1 MNSRRKKGAN
11 NMRTIA
17 VMNVKGGVGK
27 TVTTVN
33 ISIILAELYGK
44 RVLVID
50 ADGQG
55 DTSSF
60 LGADTSDGA
69 GLPALFQ
76 GMVNCYTEVIDQTNF
91 CGVDLISA
99 NSDLYSIDLDALRMG
114 KDAGR
119 CIITDLRDNVIE
131 DDAYDVILIDCPPSF
146 TACSV
151 AALAAADGVIIPV
164 KLDAFSVRGMNF
176 LMDQIRSLHRVNGR
190 CKVDG
195 VLVTQWHNV
204 EVIQQ
209 AEKMLRDKG
218 VPVFSTHV
226 RRTDKV
232 DESTWYCEPLQV
244 YSKYSSAGVDYRTF
258 VAEWV
263 RKGGLGDGV

>member
-1 MNSRRKKGAN
+1 
-11 NMRTIA
+11 MRTIA

-33 ISIILAELYGK
+33 ISTILAELYGK

>member
-1 MNSRRKKGAN
+1 
-11 NMRTIA
+11 MRTIA
-17 VMNVKGGVGK
+17 IMNVKGGVGK
-27 TVTTVN
+27 TITTVN
-33 ISIILAELYGK
+33 VATILAELYGK

-55 DTSSF
+55 DTSAF
-60 LGADTSDGA
+60 LGANTADGA

-76 GMVNCYTEVIDQTNF
+76 GMAAVYDEVIDGTEYA
-91 CGVDLISA
+91 GLDLISA
-99 NSDLYSIDLDALRMG
+99 NSDLYTIDLDALRMG

-119 CIITDLRDNVIE
+119 CVISDLRDAVVE

-164 KLDAFSVRGMNF
+164 KLDAFSVRGMSF
-176 LMDQIRSLHRVNGR
+176 LINQIRNLHRVNGR

-204 EVIQQ
+204 DVIHQ
-209 AEKMLRDKG
+209 AEAMLREKG
-218 VPVFSTHV
+218 VPVFGTHI

-244 YSKYSSAGVDYRTF
+244 YSRYSSAGVDYRTF
-258 VAEWV
+258 VAEWIE
-263 RKGGLGDGV
+263 KGGLGDGI

>member
-1 MNSRRKKGAN
+1 MK
-11 NMRTIA
+11 TIA

-33 ISIILAELYGK
+33 VSTILAELYNK

-55 DTSSF
+55 DTSAF
-60 LGADTSDGA
+60 LGADTSGGA
-69 GLPALFQ
+69 GLPALFT
-76 GMVNCYTEVIDQTNF
+76 GLASSYADVVESTAYN
-91 CGVDLISA
+91 GVDLISG
-99 NSDLYSIDLDALRMG
+99 NSDLYTVDLDALRMG
-114 KDAGR
+114 REAGKCVISDVRDA
-119 CIITDLRDNVIE
+119 VIE

-146 TACSV
+146 TACSI
-151 AALAAADGVIIPV
+151 AALSAADSVIIPV
-164 KLDAFSVRGMNF
+164 KLDAFSVRGMSF
-176 LMDQIRSLHRVNGR
+176 LMKQIKNLHKVNGR

-204 EVIQQ
+204 EVIHQ
-209 AEKMLRDKG
+209 AEKMLRSKG
-218 VPVFSTHV
+218 VPVFGTHI

-244 YSKYSSAGVDYRTF
+244 YSKYSSAGSDYRDF
-258 VAEWV
+258 VAEMV
-263 RKGGLGDGV
+263 RNGGLDDGI